1 MMNTW
6 AMPSPFQ
13 ASSEG
18 IKAGFWII
26 APMALRAS
34 ACPLCVCAPDGQPLK
49 VQLGLS
55 GEAL

>member
-6 AMPSPFQ
+6 ALPSPFQ
-13 ASSEG
+13 ASGEG

-26 APMALRAS
+26 APMAFRAS
-34 ACPLCVCAPDGQPLK
+34 ACPLCVCASGGQPLRI
-49 VQLGLS
+49 QSRLS